1 MELVREE
8 NEHGL
13 LGAKITGGGAGGTVA
28 ILGWNTP
35 TSEASFQ
42 RVLGKYAA
50 WSKSEPYV
58 FSGSSAG
65 CDVFGI
71 VQVSYP

>member
-1 MELVREE
+1 VQGEKA
-8 NEHGL
+8 NDL

-35 TSEASFQ
+35 VAEAAFQ
-42 RVLGKYAA
+42 RLLEKYAV
-50 WSKSEPYV
+50 WSKSKPYV

-65 CDVFGI
+65 CDKFGL
-71 VQVSYP
+71 VRVSYP